1 MLRFTRILLG
11 FLARTLMIIRILV
24 KGYFTSKGLLYKGY
38 FVGPTARAPSP
49 PLSMLV
55 VVMNCRLHKQ
65 AFLSLGSLQ
74 PPASHL
80 STLEVGGAGGTFV
93 VLGLKS

>member
-1 MLRFTRILLG
+1 
-11 FLARTLMIIRILV
+11 MIIRILV